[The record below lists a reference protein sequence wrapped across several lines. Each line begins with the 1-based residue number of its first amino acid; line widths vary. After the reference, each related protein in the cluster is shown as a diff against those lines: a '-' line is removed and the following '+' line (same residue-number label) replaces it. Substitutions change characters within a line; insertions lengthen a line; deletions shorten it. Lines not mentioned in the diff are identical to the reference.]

1 MSANFVKNVF
11 ISLLEMNKVYDL
23 VGQTLYMDCAIPV
36 KMDISSVVCI
46 LFVEITHYSPNI
58 TMVTHKQRYSDYL
71 TRFLDN
77 QSGTIPILFR

>member
-11 ISLLEMNKVYDL
+11 ISLLEINQVYDL
-23 VGQTLYMDCAIPV
+23 VGQTLYMDCALPV

-46 LFVEITHYSPNI
+46 LFVEITHYSSYI